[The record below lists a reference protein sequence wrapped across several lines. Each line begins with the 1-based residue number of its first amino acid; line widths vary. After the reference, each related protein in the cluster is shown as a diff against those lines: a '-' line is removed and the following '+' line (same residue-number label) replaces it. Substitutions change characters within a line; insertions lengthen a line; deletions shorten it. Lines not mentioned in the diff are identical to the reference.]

1 MKRECAAMANENCTF
16 CSEKCHWTLH
26 KNMDFRF
33 EVKFV
38 TETIEIEDLKK
49 QFLDSNS
56 EKTSTMQIINGLQKE
71 IVKISRKI
79 LGMVETL
86 RESINRLNEIAL
98 KAGCLDS

>member
-1 MKRECAAMANENCTF
+1 MKRECAAMLDENCTF

-49 QFLDSNS
+49 
-56 EKTSTMQIINGLQKE
+56 
-71 IVKISRKI
+71 
-79 LGMVETL
+79 
-86 RESINRLNEIAL
+86 
-98 KAGCLDS
+98 